1 MSNPLALTLHYLGE
15 ERLLTLLTLGIP
27 RRNGSRCPRA
37 SMPSSMIR
45 PHCQQ
50 LLGRLST
57 DNLNP
62 VTATSK
68 STFSHHL
75 QVAATPCH
83 PRSSPPS
90 TPLLPRSL
98 HCATTPCTCN
108 TLRPPIFSP
117 GFNFDYKLHCLRP
130 PYKPSLSHLIPRI
143 SVLATRST
151 IPIPWILRIS
161 QRKGTLSNPSS
172 KPQHTCRIAVNSRLY
187 AI

>member
-1 MSNPLALTLHYLGE
+1 MTCPLTVVSRNKLCRVGCWSMSNPLALTLHYLGE
-15 ERLLTLLTLGIP
+15 EQLLTLLTLGIP

-68 STFSHHL
+68 STFSYHL

-98 HCATTPCTCN
+98 HCATTPCTFN

-117 GFNFDYKLHCLRP
+117 RFNFDCKLHSLRP
-130 PYKPSLSHLIPRI
+130 PYKPSISHPPSRTSALP
-143 SVLATRST
+143 TRFNHPHSMD
-151 IPIPWILRIS
+151 LRHFS
-161 QRKGTLSNPSS
+161 AQRNTF
-172 KPQHTCRIAVNSRLY
+172 
-187 AI
+187 